1 MVHHIYTFQFFFPV
15 NISVLKIMSETYN
28 SAISLDQEINPNSD
42 PEYNYISNLFAFY
55 VSRTCSNYTITLNYN
70 VMRRPTFEALEVTV
84 QYGYQA

>member
-1 MVHHIYTFQFFFPV
+1 MVPHIYTFQFFFPV

-55 VSRTCSNYTITLNYN
+55 VSRTCSNYTITLN
-70 VMRRPTFEALEVTV
+70 
-84 QYGYQA
+84 